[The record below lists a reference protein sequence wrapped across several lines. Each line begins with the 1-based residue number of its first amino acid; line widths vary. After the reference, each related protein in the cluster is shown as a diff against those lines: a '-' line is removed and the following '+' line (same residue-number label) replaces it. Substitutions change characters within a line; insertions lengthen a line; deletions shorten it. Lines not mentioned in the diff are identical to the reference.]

1 MSGQWSV
8 AWIGAGLLLIFG
20 ERLLKALLV
29 RRFFARPQ
37 PASQSDVSTTVS
49 ILQPILSGDPTLWRC
64 LAANLA
70 ARSDYPRQF
79 LWLVD
84 ENDPDAIAGCQQLI
98 AQHPSV
104 DVRLLIYPPPP
115 DGVNPKMFK
124 LIAGLQQVE
133 GDLVAVLDD
142 DTMLPDLAWEQIV
155 PYLDQPRVGL
165 VFGLPYYVNFSNL
178 YSALVA
184 AFVNGFGLLT
194 YVPYTFLHTPLTI
207 NGMFYLLKRST
218 LAQIGGFAGLE
229 SQLCDDYAVA
239 QHLRSAG
246 YQIVQ
251 TPLRHAIST
260 QVSDWRHYLRLMT
273 RWLIFPQVSLMRSAA
288 FGEQL
293 LFYLFAFVPTFVPL
307 LLLLSLL
314 LYPSLAL
321 AVTLV
326 AYCLLSGGIA
336 WHLNRRYLEQATPTW
351 ALPLLLLMYFLLPLH
366 TLWALLAPRRI
377 NWRGHVMAVQKDGGF
392 SFVERR

>member
-1 MSGQWSV
+1 MSSQWGLG
-8 AWIGAGLLLIFG
+8 WIWAGLLLIFG
-20 ERLLKALLV
+20 ERLLKYLLV

-37 PASQSDVSTTVS
+37 PTKQSNAGVIVS

-70 ARSDYPRQF
+70 ARSGYERQF

-84 ENDPDAIAGCQQLI
+84 DNDPQAITGCQQLI
-98 AQHPSV
+98 AQHPNV
-104 DVRLLIYPPPP
+104 NVRLLIYPPPP

-124 LIAGLQQVE
+124 LIAGLQQATGE
-133 GDLVAVLDD
+133 LVAVLDD
-142 DTMLPDLAWEQIV
+142 DTMLPDHAWEQIA
-155 PYLDQPRVGL
+155 PYLDQPKVGL

-207 NGMFYLLKRST
+207 NGMFYLLKRSM

-239 QHLRSAG
+239 QHLRAAG

-260 QVSDWRHYLRLMT
+260 QVTDWRAYLRLMT
-273 RWLIFPQVSLMRSAA
+273 RWLIFPQVSLMRNAD

-307 LLLLSLL
+307 LLLIALL
-314 LYPSLAL
+314 LYPSLWL
-321 AVTLV
+321 AGTLL

-336 WHLNRRYLEQATPTW
+336 WHLNRRYLGKATPTW
-351 ALPLLLLMYFLLPLH
+351 ALPLLLLIYFLLPLH

-377 NWRGHVMAVQKDGGF
+377 NWRGHVLAVQKDGGF